1 MKHTLLSLLL
11 CLLPAQA
18 WVPPRSLRRT
28 TQLSLGKVDARA
40 AVAASPDVA
49 FCEAV
54 LDSLADQSF
63 LKLTLSGNAAEAV
76 DSDAT
81 CVFGDP
87 LYRCV
92 GWRGAFKLAR

>member
-1 MKHTLLSLLL
+1 MQQSLLGLLLFLLS
-11 CLLPAQA
+11 AQA
-18 WVPPRSLRRT
+18 WLPPRSLRRAT
-28 TQLSLGKVDARA
+28 KLSLGEIVARA
-40 AVAASPDVA
+40 VVDASPDAA

-54 LDSLADQSF
+54 LGSLADKSF

-87 LYRCV
+87 LYRFESVACHTS
-92 GWRGAFKLAR
+92 